1 MAATDCV
8 AAGWTL
14 VEIETGAMYPIC
26 VNNDCSD
33 SLDIWQYVLSLFFLR
48 TTFHQHLK
56 MLANLNVIMQLNS
69 VIICSSLTSHLSI
82 VWAFHLQGTTKLLNG
97 ISFFCLKAFNTLTLA
112 YTVCRTIMGGSRYDH

>member
-1 MAATDCV
+1 MAETDCV

-33 SLDIWQYVLSLFFLR
+33 SLDIWQYVLSHFFLH

-56 MLANLNVIMQLNS
+56 MLANLNVI
-69 VIICSSLTSHLSI
+69 I
-82 VWAFHLQGTTKLLNG
+82 
-97 ISFFCLKAFNTLTLA
+97 
-112 YTVCRTIMGGSRYDH
+112 